1 MEGRVVVVMPLEL
14 RRHRKLAIFAARFP
28 ELGLTSYAYAI
39 TVAEGSVKHLFNT
52 FIKYYRGVGRLTE
65 RLNESGVEWYWEEE
79 YWGICEDTD
88 DYLAS
93 EWPEPRHTLKDAEG
107 ELEGWPY
114 IAMRTADDSAGAQVK
129 PRYLAA

>member
-1 MEGRVVVVMPLEL
+1 MEGRVVVVLPLDL
-14 RRHRKLAIFAARFP
+14 RRHRNLPIFAARFP
-28 ELGLTSYAYAI
+28 EFGLTSYAYSI

-52 FIKYYRGVGRLTE
+52 FIRYYRGVGRLTE

-79 YWGICEDTD
+79 YRRPCEDTD

-93 EWPEPRHTLKDAEG
+93 EWPEPRHTLKNAEG

-114 IAMRTADDSAGAQVK
+114 ITLRIADADADPVK